1 MINFYSDYDFFQ
13 QNCEFLNLIVLKIS
27 SPNFKKINI
36 FFSSYCNYTFL
47 IWTTNLLIVD
57 YYLQIVYDQN
67 CF

>member
-36 FFSSYCNYTFL
+36 FFS
-47 IWTTNLLIVD
+47 
-57 YYLQIVYDQN
+57 
-67 CF
+67 